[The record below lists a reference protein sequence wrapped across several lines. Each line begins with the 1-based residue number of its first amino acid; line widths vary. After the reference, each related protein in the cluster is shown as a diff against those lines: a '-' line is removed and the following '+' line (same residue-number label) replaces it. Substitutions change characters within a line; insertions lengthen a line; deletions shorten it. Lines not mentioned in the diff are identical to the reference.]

1 MLWSPPQEGNSMSK
15 QDVKNQHYVPRVYL
29 QRFANAKGQI
39 WVYNKEAR
47 KSFQT
52 NIKNVASEN
61 RFYDSAMLEAATG
74 DKQFIERHLSNIE
87 ANYATVAEGI
97 ISSLNARKFK
107 TVNKRHRH
115 FLSAYVV
122 IQWMRTKEA
131 RIEHQQM
138 AEVFQKM
145 ADKMIIPKGQ
155 GVTDGK
161 LFGKETPEEIAQ
173 EMQHR
178 ALLDIERIAMMARV
192 LRQHIWIIFEA
203 PRDVHFVT
211 SDHPFARR
219 PHITD
224 PLRGTNGIACEGIEI
239 MFPLSTRYLLAMYER
254 KHFHDVS
261 VLDGSSQK
269 IHDAAQVEYFNQ
281 FQVFESSRFVFS
293 REEDFSQVEEIL
305 NRKPIYGEANR
316 KRLLTNQDDLIGRA
330 GDHHSK

>member
-1 MLWSPPQEGNSMSK
+1 MLWNPPEEEYSMSK
-15 QDVKNQHYVPRVYL
+15 QDVKSQHYVPRVYL

-39 WVYNKEAR
+39 WVYDKVAR

-52 NIKNVASEN
+52 NIKNVAAEN
-61 RFYDSAMLEAATG
+61 RFYDSDMLEAATG

-87 ANYATVAEGI
+87 ANYATVSEGI
-97 ISSLNARKFK
+97 ISSLNAHKFK

-138 AEVFQKM
+138 AEVFQRMVEKN
-145 ADKMIIPKGQ
+145 IIPRGQ
-155 GVTDGK
+155 GETGAA
-161 LFGKETPEEIAQ
+161 LFGKEAPEEIAQ

-178 ALLDIERIAMMARV
+178 ALLDIDRIAMMARV
-192 LRQHIWIIFEA
+192 LRQHIWILFEA
-203 PRDVHFVT
+203 PRDAQFVT

-219 PHITD
+219 SHITD
-224 PLRGTNGIACEGIEI
+224 SLRGTNGIACEGIEI

-261 VLDGSSQK
+261 VFDGSSQK
-269 IHDAAQVEYFNQ
+269 IRDAAQVEYFNQ

-293 REEDFSQVEEIL
+293 REGDFSQAEEVL
-305 NRKPIYGEANR
+305 NRKPIYGEADR
-316 KRLLTNQDDLIGRA
+316 KRVVTNQDDLIGRS
-330 GDHHSK
+330 GDHHSE